1 MRPGLPAYAVLA
13 LVFSLQQTAGAE
25 TFHVRAD
32 AGGEALRTA
41 IAAACDGDTL
51 LLSSGT
57 YPGPVKI
64 DRSIVVA
71 SHGDAVIDG
80 GGKGTVI
87 EVTAPNV
94 TLSRLRISNSG
105 TSLTR
110 EDAGVAGGAP
120 RLSVEDCRIEN
131 VLFGVYLR
139 QAPHAVLRNN
149 VIAGY
154 KSLDVPRRG
163 DLVRA
168 WYSRGMHME
177 SNTLES
183 GRDVIVWFSDSSTVA
198 DNTVSGAR
206 YGVHFMYDNDCVA
219 SGNTLTDNAVGAYLM
234 YSRRLTVKH
243 NTVAYNRGATGLGI
257 GLKDV
262 DNSVVEGNLVVDNH
276 TGVFVDN
283 SPRDMDSRLRYEGNV
298 LAYNDE
304 GMRFTGVVE
313 RTTVTDNGFLD
324 NYEDVLAGGREDLGG
339 VEWKKNYWSAL
350 AGFDL
355 DGDGLSDVPYR
366 AEHLFE
372 DLIAH
377 HPRLRLFIYSPAIQA
392 LNLAAH
398 AFPVVRPQ
406 ARFTDSMPRMK
417 IVFPKAAPGLS
428 RPPAWR
434 LGFASMVLTAIGLL
448 VAFLG
453 RLVAS
458 ASDRSAMG
466 GMPPVMPATP
476 TRKENTL

>member
-1 MRPGLPAYAVLA
+1 MLRVRPNVDGNELRAAV
-13 LVFSLQQTAGAE
+13 
-25 TFHVRAD
+25 
-32 AGGEALRTA
+32 
-41 IAAACDGDTL
+41 AAAADGDTL
-51 LLSSGT
+51 LLTMGT
-57 YPGPVKI
+57 YQGPVKI
-64 DRSIVVA
+64 DRSIVVT

-80 GGKGTVI
+80 GGEGTVL

-94 TLSRLRISNSG
+94 TLSQLRICNSG

-110 EDAGVAGGAP
+110 EDAGVTASAP
-120 RLSVEDCRIEN
+120 GLSVEDCRIEN

-139 QAPHAVLRNN
+139 QAPRATLRRNT
-149 VIAGY
+149 IIGY

-168 WYSRGMHME
+168 WYSRCLQME

-198 DNTVSGAR
+198 NNTVSGAR

-219 SGNTLTDNAVGAYLM
+219 TRNTLTDNSVGVYLM
-234 YSRRLTVKH
+234 YSRRLTVTN

-262 DNSVVEGNLVVDNH
+262 DNSTVKGNLVVDNR
-276 TGVFVDN
+276 TGIFVDN
-283 SPRDMDSRLRYEGNV
+283 SPREVDSRLRYDHNV
-298 LAYNDE
+298 LAFNDE

-313 RTTVTDNGFLD
+313 RTIITDNSFLD
-324 NYEDVLAGGREDLGG
+324 NYEDVFAGRREELLG
-339 VEWKKNYWSAL
+339 VEWEKNFWSAL

-355 DGDGLSDVPYR
+355 DGNGVSDVPYR

-372 DLIAH
+372 DLITH
-377 HPRLRLFIYSPAIQA
+377 HPRLRLFVYSPVIQA

-398 AFPVVRPQ
+398 AFPVLRPQ
-406 ARFTDSMPRMK
+406 AIFTDSTPRMK
-417 IVFPKAAPGLS
+417 PVFPDEAPKLS

-434 LGFASMVLTAIGLL
+434 LAFASTGLAALGLL
-448 VAFLG
+448 FAFLG
-453 RLVAS
+453 RLS
-458 ASDRSAMG
+458 TGASDRFASHGILTA
-466 GMPPVMPATP
+466 AP
-476 TRKENTL
+476 TNHTRGENAL